1 MQKWSTAHD
10 TRSLLSLVCLPVR
23 TLLLQ
28 GRSGRGLLE
37 AGGAMAAQLSTGVT
51 GRPPPPFHH
60 VLALP

>member
-28 GRSGRGLLE
+28 GRSGRGQARGLLE
-37 AGGAMAAQLSTGVT
+37 AAQLSTGVT